1 MAERGR
7 LVRVLLDTYILIVA
21 AKNGLEGLSPKVR
34 RIMED
39 DEIERILSVVSIT
52 EIAIKAKIGKLD
64 LTSATVVQA
73 IAEMRLALLPY
84 TAKHALRMFD
94 LPLLHGDPFDR
105 MLIATALAENLPV
118 LSPDRTLSEYPGLQL
133 IKA

>member
-1 MAERGR
+1 M
-7 LVRVLLDTYILIVA
+7 RVLLDTYIFIVV

-39 DEIERILSVVSIT
+39 DEIERVLSVVSIT

-64 LTSATVVQA
+64 LTSDTVVQA
-73 IAEMRLALLPY
+73 IAEMRLTLLPY
-84 TAKHALRMFD
+84 TAKHALRMFN
-94 LPLLHGDPFDR
+94 LSPFHGDPFDR
-105 MLIATALAENLPV
+105 MLIATALAENVPI
-118 LSPDRTLSEYPGLQL
+118 LSPDRTFSEYPGLQL